1 MKLIT
6 FLSLLIISVVLSTQ
20 VYAVPPFSPSIR
32 LVVVTLDGETFT
44 YGNLA
49 SDSLIEM
56 DIQPS
61 KEVQIL
67 IIIEAREGRVFRIY
81 SGLLGSL
88 FTLKG
93 SRIIEE
99 TNNTVTFMASAQ
111 KSVIQV
117 YGTFNDTGRP
127 TMLLIFLNDWTP
139 LLIIRSKSSQKT
151 PPEKE
156 ALETEEEILKL
167 KRRISEADIPVSRK
181 EYYNNLILRAKIA
194 GAEGR
199 RVEALKILVNA
210 SSELENEKLKSR
222 EVKILIEDARTTL
235 DNNRARLSHARIS
248 EVEVKIELAYLKWE
262 AGDYKEAK
270 KLAIEAK
277 ELATWT
283 LFDEIKRILAEGFII
298 LIIIVALVLAI
309 VAWHFHRRR
318 SRISQSASERS
329 WEKVYE

>member
-1 MKLIT
+1 MMR
-6 FLSLLIISVVLSTQ
+6 FAPLSLLIILLVVSSNQ
-20 VYAVPPFSPSIR
+20 VYAIPSHLRVR
-32 LVVVTLDGETFT
+32 LVILTIDGKMFT
-44 YGNLA
+44 YRNLTP
-49 SDSLIEM
+49 DSLIEAE
-56 DIQPS
+56 IQPS
-61 KEVQIL
+61 REVQIS
-67 IIIEAREGRVFRIY
+67 IVIEAREGEVFRIY
-81 SGLLGSL
+81 SGLLCPLYTS
-88 FTLKG
+88 KG
-93 SRIIEE
+93 SSIVEE
-99 TNNTVTFMASAQ
+99 SNNTATFVVSAQ

-117 YGTFNDTGRP
+117 YGTSNDETS
-127 TMLLIFLNDWTP
+127 TILLIFLSDWTP

-181 EYYNNLILRAKIA
+181 KYYNNLVLRAKIA
-194 GAEGR
+194 RTEGR
-199 RVEALKILVNA
+199 HVEALKVLVNA

-318 SRISQSASERS
+318 SRISQPASERS